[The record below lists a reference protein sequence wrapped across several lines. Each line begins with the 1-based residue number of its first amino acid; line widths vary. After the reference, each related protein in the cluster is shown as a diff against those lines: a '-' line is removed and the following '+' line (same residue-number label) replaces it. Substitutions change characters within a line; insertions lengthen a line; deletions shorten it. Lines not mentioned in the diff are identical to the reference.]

1 MRYLLGFIVAVVLSG
16 VLWLS
21 FFYSELRV
29 DLDHVIDYK
38 PKLSTEFYDV
48 NGELVAN
55 IFDGQNRKYAHYNEI
70 PPRMIEALIA
80 VEDTA
85 FFEHDGVNLEAIFR
99 AVIKDIQSMSLREGA
114 STITQQLIKNMVLT
128 RERKFS
134 RKLKEVILAYQI
146 ERKLNKEQI
155 LERYLNEV
163 YLGHGYYGV
172 KTAAQGY
179 FKKSL
184 DALSLKEIAILV
196 GLPKAPSNYDP
207 TRHLDLSIARANAVI
222 TRLKDLGWISKDEYI
237 SAINELPVVYDETLT
252 QNKAPYVID
261 EAIKQLSTI
270 YPDIKSGGYKVNLT
284 IDLRLQNV
292 AQNALQ
298 MGYDEILKRDNN
310 ASMDK
315 LNGAILVTNPQ
326 TGQILAM
333 LGGIDYAK
341 SNYNRVTQS
350 TRQPG
355 SSFKP
360 FVYQIALNSGYS
372 PASKVADVAMAFD
385 GVGDDKK
392 AWKPKNYAK
401 DFAGFISLKEA
412 LTKSRN
418 LATISLL
425 VDVGFDNVWKKLG
438 EFGFK
443 NIPPNLSIA
452 LGSFGISMIDYS
464 ELYSVFAGL
473 GRISKPY
480 LINQITDRYGQSKEF
495 KPSFREIEPAKQAY
509 LMIDMM
515 RSVVT
520 SGTARRARI
529 EGVEVAGK
537 TGTTNN
543 NIDAWFCG
551 FSPDMQ
557 AIIWYGNEDNTPMR
571 KIEGGGLTAAPVF
584 AAFGREYFKIYP
596 DAKKEFDVPSGVESD
611 DGVLHTN
618 ISRLPSNKTD
628 NALQTQEEEGLIFDL
643 AYNKAHF

>member
-29 DLDHVIDYK
+29 DLDHVIEYK
-38 PKLSTEFYDV
+38 PRLSTEFYDV

-99 AVIKDIQSMSLREGA
+99 AVIKDIQSMSLKEGA

-146 ERKLNKEQI
+146 EKKLNKEQI

-310 ASMDK
+310 ASTDK

-326 TGQILAM
+326 NGQILAM

-551 FSPDMQ
+551 FTPDMQ
-557 AIIWYGNEDNTPMR
+557 AIIWYGNDDNTPMR

-628 NALQTQEEEGLIFDL
+628 NALQTQEEEGLIF
-643 AYNKAHF
+643 

>member
-70 PPRMIEALIA
+70 PSRMIEALIA

-99 AVIKDIQSMSLREGA
+99 AVIKDIQSMSLKEGA

-146 ERKLNKEQI
+146 EKKLNKEQI

-310 ASMDK
+310 ASTDK

-326 TGQILAM
+326 NGQILAM

-551 FSPDMQ
+551 FTPDMQ
-557 AIIWYGNEDNTPMR
+557 AIIWYGNDDNTPMR

-628 NALQTQEEEGLIFDL
+628 NALQTQEEEGLIF
-643 AYNKAHF
+643 

>member
-99 AVIKDIQSMSLREGA
+99 AVIKDIQSMSLKEGA

-310 ASMDK
+310 ASTDK

-326 TGQILAM
+326 NGQILAM

-412 LTKSRN
+412 LIKSRN

-551 FSPDMQ
+551 FTPDMQ
-557 AIIWYGNEDNTPMR
+557 AIIWYGNDDNTPMR

-628 NALQTQEEEGLIFDL
+628 NALQTQEEEGLIF
-643 AYNKAHF
+643 

>member
-48 NGELVAN
+48 NGDLVAN

-99 AVIKDIQSMSLREGA
+99 AVIKDIQSMSLKEGA

-184 DALSLKEIAILV
+184 EALSLKEIAILV

-412 LTKSRN
+412 LIKSRN

-551 FSPDMQ
+551 FTPDMQ
-557 AIIWYGNEDNTPMR
+557 AIIWYGNDDNTPMR

-628 NALQTQEEEGLIFDL
+628 NALQTQEEEGLIF
-643 AYNKAHF
+643 

>member
-1 MRYLLGFIVAVVLSG
+1 MRYLLGFIVAVVLSS

-99 AVIKDIQSMSLREGA
+99 AVIKDIQSMSLKEGA

-146 ERKLNKEQI
+146 EKKLNKEQI

-310 ASMDK
+310 ASTDK

-326 TGQILAM
+326 NGQILAM

-551 FSPDMQ
+551 FTPDMQ
-557 AIIWYGNEDNTPMR
+557 AIIWYGNDDNTPMR

-628 NALQTQEEEGLIFDL
+628 NALQTQEEEGLIF
-643 AYNKAHF
+643 

>member
-1 MRYLLGFIVAVVLSG
+1 MKYILGFFVAALLSS

-21 FFYSELRV
+21 FFYSELKV

-55 IFDGQNRKYAHYNEI
+55 VFDGQNRKYVEYENI
-70 PPRMIEALIA
+70 PSRMIEALIA

-99 AVIKDIQSMSLREGA
+99 AVIKDIQSMSLKEGA

-128 RERKFS
+128 RDRKFS

-146 ERKLNKEQI
+146 EKKLSKEQI

-179 FKKSL
+179 FKKNL
-184 DALSLKEIAILV
+184 QDLSLKETAILV

-207 TRHLDLSIARANAVI
+207 TRHLDLSISRANAVI
-222 TRLKDLGWISKDEYI
+222 ARMRDLGWISADEYA
-237 SAINELPVVYDETLT
+237 SAIKEIPVVYDETLT

-261 EAIKQLSTI
+261 EALKQLSQA

-284 IDLRLQNV
+284 IDLRLQNA

-310 ASMDK
+310 ASLDK
-315 LNGAILVTNPQ
+315 LNGAILVTNPLN
-326 TGQILAM
+326 GKILAM
-333 LGGIDYAK
+333 LGGVNYAK

-385 GVGDDKK
+385 GANKDEK

-425 VDVGFDNVWKKLG
+425 MDVGFDNVWRKLG
-438 EFGFK
+438 DIGFK

-452 LGSFGISMIDYS
+452 LGSFGISIMEYS
-464 ELYSVFAGL
+464 EFYSVFAGL

-480 LINQITDRYGQSKEF
+480 LISQITNRYSQSINFQTSSREF
-495 KPSFREIEPAKQAY
+495 EPAEQAY

-520 SGTARRARI
+520 SGTGRRAAI
-529 EGVEVAGK
+529 KEAEVAGK

-551 FSPDMQ
+551 FTPDMQ
-557 AIIWYGNEDNTPMR
+557 AIIWYGNDDNTPMR

-584 AAFGREYFKIYP
+584 AAFAREYFVIYP
-596 DAKKEFDVPSGVESD
+596 DAKKEFDVPKGVENS

-618 ISRLPSNKTD
+618 ISRIPSNKTD
-628 NALQTQEEEGLIFDL
+628 NALQTQEEEGLIF
-643 AYNKAHF
+643 

>member
-38 PKLSTEFYDV
+38 PRLSTEFYDV

-99 AVIKDIQSMSLREGA
+99 AVIKDIQSMSLKEGA

-146 ERKLNKEQI
+146 EKKLNKEQI

-310 ASMDK
+310 ASTDK

-326 TGQILAM
+326 NGQILAM

-412 LTKSRN
+412 LIKSRN

-551 FSPDMQ
+551 FTPDMQ
-557 AIIWYGNEDNTPMR
+557 AIIWYGNDDNTPMR

-628 NALQTQEEEGLIFDL
+628 NALQTQEEEGLIF
-643 AYNKAHF
+643 

>member
-99 AVIKDIQSMSLREGA
+99 AIIKDIQSMSLKEGA

-146 ERKLNKEQI
+146 EKKLNKEQI

-310 ASMDK
+310 ASTDK

-551 FSPDMQ
+551 FTPDMQ
-557 AIIWYGNEDNTPMR
+557 AIIWYGNDDNTPMR

-628 NALQTQEEEGLIFDL
+628 NALQTQEEEGLIF
-643 AYNKAHF
+643 

>member
-55 IFDGQNRKYAHYNEI
+55 IFDGQNRKYARYNEI

-99 AVIKDIQSMSLREGA
+99 AVIKDIQSMSLKEGA

-310 ASMDK
+310 ASTDK

-326 TGQILAM
+326 NGQILAM

-392 AWKPKNYAK
+392 AWKPRNYAK

-551 FSPDMQ
+551 FTPDMQ
-557 AIIWYGNEDNTPMR
+557 AIIWYGNDDNTPMR

-628 NALQTQEEEGLIFDL
+628 NALQTQEEEGLIF
-643 AYNKAHF
+643 

>member
-48 NGELVAN
+48 NGDLVAN

-99 AVIKDIQSMSLREGA
+99 AVIKDIQSMSLKEGA

-184 DALSLKEIAILV
+184 EALSLKEIAILV

-284 IDLRLQNV
+284 IDLRLQNA

-551 FSPDMQ
+551 FTPDMQ
-557 AIIWYGNEDNTPMR
+557 AIIWYGNDDNTPMR

-628 NALQTQEEEGLIFDL
+628 NALQTQEEEGLIF
-643 AYNKAHF
+643 

>member
-99 AVIKDIQSMSLREGA
+99 AVIKDIQSMSLKEGA
-114 STITQQLIKNMVLT
+114 STLTQQLIKNMVLT

-146 ERKLNKEQI
+146 EKKLNKEQI

-310 ASMDK
+310 ASTDK

-326 TGQILAM
+326 NGQILAM

-551 FSPDMQ
+551 FTPDMQ
-557 AIIWYGNEDNTPMR
+557 AIIWYGNDDNTPMR

-628 NALQTQEEEGLIFDL
+628 NALQTQEEEGLIF
-643 AYNKAHF
+643 

>member
-48 NGELVAN
+48 NGDLVAN

-99 AVIKDIQSMSLREGA
+99 AVIKDIQSMSLKEGA

-146 ERKLNKEQI
+146 EKKLNKEQI

-310 ASMDK
+310 ASTDK

-326 TGQILAM
+326 NGQILAM

-551 FSPDMQ
+551 FTPDMQ
-557 AIIWYGNEDNTPMR
+557 AIIWYGNDDNTPMR
-571 KIEGGGLTAAPVF
+571 KVEGGGLTAAPVF

-628 NALQTQEEEGLIFDL
+628 NALQTQEEEGLIF
-643 AYNKAHF
+643 

>member
-99 AVIKDIQSMSLREGA
+99 AVIKDIQSMSLKEGA

-184 DALSLKEIAILV
+184 EALSLKEIAILV

-310 ASMDK
+310 ASTDK

-326 TGQILAM
+326 NGQILAM

-551 FSPDMQ
+551 FTPDMQ
-557 AIIWYGNEDNTPMR
+557 AIIWYGNDDNTPMR

-628 NALQTQEEEGLIFDL
+628 NALQTQEEEGLIF
-643 AYNKAHF
+643 

>member
-99 AVIKDIQSMSLREGA
+99 AVIKDIQSMSLKEGA

-146 ERKLNKEQI
+146 EKKLNKEQI

-310 ASMDK
+310 ASTDK

-326 TGQILAM
+326 NGQILAM

-480 LINQITDRYGQSKEF
+480 LINQITDRYGQRKEF

-551 FSPDMQ
+551 FTPDMQ
-557 AIIWYGNEDNTPMR
+557 AIIWYGNDDNTPMR

-628 NALQTQEEEGLIFDL
+628 NALQTQEEEGLIF
-643 AYNKAHF
+643 

>member
-38 PKLSTEFYDV
+38 PKLSTEFYDL
-48 NGELVAN
+48 NGDLVAN

-99 AVIKDIQSMSLREGA
+99 AVIKDIQSMSLKEGA

-184 DALSLKEIAILV
+184 EALSLKEIAILV

-284 IDLRLQNV
+284 IDLRLQNA

-310 ASMDK
+310 ASTDK

-326 TGQILAM
+326 NGQILAM

-551 FSPDMQ
+551 FTPDMQ
-557 AIIWYGNEDNTPMR
+557 AIIWYGNDDNTPMR

-628 NALQTQEEEGLIFDL
+628 NALQTQEEEGLIF
-643 AYNKAHF
+643 

>member
-16 VLWLS
+16 ILWLS

-99 AVIKDIQSMSLREGA
+99 AVIKDIQSMSLKEGA

-146 ERKLNKEQI
+146 EKKLNKEQI
-155 LERYLNEV
+155 LERYLNEI

-310 ASMDK
+310 ASTDK

-326 TGQILAM
+326 NGQILAM

-551 FSPDMQ
+551 FTPDMQ
-557 AIIWYGNEDNTPMR
+557 AIIWYGNDDNTPMR
-571 KIEGGGLTAAPVF
+571 KVEGGGLTAAPVF

-628 NALQTQEEEGLIFDL
+628 NALQTQEEEGLIF
-643 AYNKAHF
+643 

>member
-38 PKLSTEFYDV
+38 PRLSTEFYDV

-99 AVIKDIQSMSLREGA
+99 AVIKDIQSMSLKEGA

-146 ERKLNKEQI
+146 EKKLNKEQI

-310 ASMDK
+310 ASTDK

-326 TGQILAM
+326 NGQILAM

-551 FSPDMQ
+551 FTPDMQ
-557 AIIWYGNEDNTPMR
+557 AIIWYGNDDNTPMR
-571 KIEGGGLTAAPVF
+571 KVEGGGLTAAPVF

-628 NALQTQEEEGLIFDL
+628 NALQTQEEEGLIF
-643 AYNKAHF
+643 

>member
-16 VLWLS
+16 ILWLS

-99 AVIKDIQSMSLREGA
+99 AVIKDIQSMSLKEGA

-146 ERKLNKEQI
+146 EKKLNKEQI

-310 ASMDK
+310 ASTDK

-326 TGQILAM
+326 NGQILAM

-551 FSPDMQ
+551 FTPDMQ
-557 AIIWYGNEDNTPMR
+557 AIIWYGNDDNTPMR

-628 NALQTQEEEGLIFDL
+628 NALQTQEEEGLIF
-643 AYNKAHF
+643 

>member
-99 AVIKDIQSMSLREGA
+99 AVIKDIQSMSLKEGA

-551 FSPDMQ
+551 FTPDMQ
-557 AIIWYGNEDNTPMR
+557 AIIWYGNDDNTPMR
-571 KIEGGGLTAAPVF
+571 KVEGGGLTAAPVF

-628 NALQTQEEEGLIFDL
+628 NALQTQEEEGLIF
-643 AYNKAHF
+643 

>member
-99 AVIKDIQSMSLREGA
+99 AVIKDIQSMSLKEGA

-146 ERKLNKEQI
+146 EKKLNKEQI

-310 ASMDK
+310 ASTDK

-326 TGQILAM
+326 NGQILAM

-480 LINQITDRYGQSKEF
+480 LINQITDRHGQSKEF

-551 FSPDMQ
+551 FTPDMQ
-557 AIIWYGNEDNTPMR
+557 AIIWYGNDDNTPMR

-628 NALQTQEEEGLIFDL
+628 NALQTQEEEGLIF
-643 AYNKAHF
+643 

>member
-38 PKLSTEFYDV
+38 PRLSTEFYDV
-48 NGELVAN
+48 NGDLVAN

-99 AVIKDIQSMSLREGA
+99 AVIKDIQSMSLKEGA

-184 DALSLKEIAILV
+184 EALSLKEIAILV

-284 IDLRLQNV
+284 IDLRLQNA

-310 ASMDK
+310 ASTDK

-326 TGQILAM
+326 NGQILAM

-412 LTKSRN
+412 LIKSRN

-551 FSPDMQ
+551 FTPDMQ
-557 AIIWYGNEDNTPMR
+557 AIIWYGNDDNTPMR

-628 NALQTQEEEGLIFDL
+628 NALQTQEEEGLIF
-643 AYNKAHF
+643 

>member
-99 AVIKDIQSMSLREGA
+99 AVIKDIQSMSLKEGA

-146 ERKLNKEQI
+146 EKKLNKEQI

-184 DALSLKEIAILV
+184 DTLSLKEIAILV

-310 ASMDK
+310 ASTDK

-326 TGQILAM
+326 NGQILAM

-551 FSPDMQ
+551 FTPDMQ
-557 AIIWYGNEDNTPMR
+557 AIIWYGNDDNTPMR

-628 NALQTQEEEGLIFDL
+628 NALQTQEEEGLIF
-643 AYNKAHF
+643 

>member
-99 AVIKDIQSMSLREGA
+99 AVIKDIQSMSLKEGA

-146 ERKLNKEQI
+146 EKKLNKEQI

-551 FSPDMQ
+551 FTPDMQ
-557 AIIWYGNEDNTPMR
+557 AIIWYGNDDNTPMR

-628 NALQTQEEEGLIFDL
+628 NALQTQEEEGLIF
-643 AYNKAHF
+643 

>member
-38 PKLSTEFYDV
+38 PKLSTKFYDV

-99 AVIKDIQSMSLREGA
+99 AVIKDIQSMSLKEGA

-146 ERKLNKEQI
+146 EKKLNKEQI

-310 ASMDK
+310 ASTDK

-326 TGQILAM
+326 NGQILAM

-551 FSPDMQ
+551 FTPDMQ
-557 AIIWYGNEDNTPMR
+557 AIIWYGNDDNTPMR

-628 NALQTQEEEGLIFDL
+628 NALQTQEEEGLIF
-643 AYNKAHF
+643 

>member
-99 AVIKDIQSMSLREGA
+99 AVIKDIQSMSLKEGA

-146 ERKLNKEQI
+146 EKKLNKEQI

-326 TGQILAM
+326 NGQILAM

-385 GVGDDKK
+385 GAGDDKK

-551 FSPDMQ
+551 FTPDMQ
-557 AIIWYGNEDNTPMR
+557 AIIWYGNDDNTPMR

-628 NALQTQEEEGLIFDL
+628 NALQTQEEEGLIF
-643 AYNKAHF
+643 

>member
-99 AVIKDIQSMSLREGA
+99 AVIKDIQSMSLKEGA

-146 ERKLNKEQI
+146 EKKLNKEQI

-310 ASMDK
+310 ASTDK

-326 TGQILAM
+326 NGQILAM

-551 FSPDMQ
+551 FTPDMQ
-557 AIIWYGNEDNTPMR
+557 AIIWYGNDDNTPMR

-611 DGVLHTN
+611 EGVLHTN

-628 NALQTQEEEGLIFDL
+628 NALQTQEEEGLIF
-643 AYNKAHF
+643 

>member
-38 PKLSTEFYDV
+38 PRLSTEFYDV

-99 AVIKDIQSMSLREGA
+99 AVIKDIQSMSLKEGA

-184 DALSLKEIAILV
+184 EALSLKEIAILV

-326 TGQILAM
+326 NGQILAM

-551 FSPDMQ
+551 FTPDMQ
-557 AIIWYGNEDNTPMR
+557 AIIWYGNDDNTPMR

-628 NALQTQEEEGLIFDL
+628 NALQTQEEEGLIF
-643 AYNKAHF
+643 

>member
-55 IFDGQNRKYAHYNEI
+55 IFDGQNRKYAYYNEI

-99 AVIKDIQSMSLREGA
+99 AVIKDIQSMSLKEGA

-146 ERKLNKEQI
+146 EKKLNKEQI

-310 ASMDK
+310 ASTDK

-326 TGQILAM
+326 NGQILAM
-333 LGGIDYAK
+333 LGGIDYTK

-551 FSPDMQ
+551 FTPDMQ
-557 AIIWYGNEDNTPMR
+557 AIIWYGNDDNTPMR

-628 NALQTQEEEGLIFDL
+628 NALQTQEEEGLIF
-643 AYNKAHF
+643 

>member
-99 AVIKDIQSMSLREGA
+99 AVIKDIQSMSLKEGA

-551 FSPDMQ
+551 FTPDMQ
-557 AIIWYGNEDNTPMR
+557 AIIWYGNDDNTPMR

-628 NALQTQEEEGLIFDL
+628 NALQTQEEEGLIF
-643 AYNKAHF
+643 

>member
-38 PKLSTEFYDV
+38 PRLSTEFYDV

-99 AVIKDIQSMSLREGA
+99 AVIKDIQSMSLKEGA

-146 ERKLNKEQI
+146 EKKLNKEQI

-184 DALSLKEIAILV
+184 EALSLKEIAILV

-310 ASMDK
+310 ASTDK

-326 TGQILAM
+326 NGQILAM

-551 FSPDMQ
+551 FTPDMQ
-557 AIIWYGNEDNTPMR
+557 AIIWYGNDDNTPMR

-628 NALQTQEEEGLIFDL
+628 NALQTQEEEGLIF
-643 AYNKAHF
+643 

>member
-38 PKLSTEFYDV
+38 PRLSTEFYDV

-99 AVIKDIQSMSLREGA
+99 AVIKDIQSMSLKEGA

-146 ERKLNKEQI
+146 EKKLNKEQI
-155 LERYLNEV
+155 LERYLNEI

-310 ASMDK
+310 ASTDK
-315 LNGAILVTNPQ
+315 LNGALLVTNPQ
-326 TGQILAM
+326 NGQILAM

-551 FSPDMQ
+551 FTPDMQ
-557 AIIWYGNEDNTPMR
+557 AIIWYGNDDNTPMR
-571 KIEGGGLTAAPVF
+571 KVEGGGLTAAPVF

-628 NALQTQEEEGLIFDL
+628 NALQTQEEEGLIF
-643 AYNKAHF
+643 

>member
-48 NGELVAN
+48 NGDLVAN

-99 AVIKDIQSMSLREGA
+99 AVIKDIQSMSLKEGA

-310 ASMDK
+310 ASTDK

-326 TGQILAM
+326 NGQILAM

-551 FSPDMQ
+551 FTPDMQ
-557 AIIWYGNEDNTPMR
+557 AIIWYGNDDNTPMR

-628 NALQTQEEEGLIFDL
+628 NALQTQEEEGLIF
-643 AYNKAHF
+643 

>member
-99 AVIKDIQSMSLREGA
+99 AVIKDIQSMSLKEGA

-146 ERKLNKEQI
+146 EKKLNKEQI

-222 TRLKDLGWISKDEYI
+222 TRLKDLGWIGKDEYI

-310 ASMDK
+310 ASTDK

-326 TGQILAM
+326 NGQILAM

-480 LINQITDRYGQSKEF
+480 LINQITDRYGQRKEF

-551 FSPDMQ
+551 FTPDMQ
-557 AIIWYGNEDNTPMR
+557 AIIWYGNDDNTPMR

-628 NALQTQEEEGLIFDL
+628 NALQTQEEEGLIF
-643 AYNKAHF
+643 

>member
-99 AVIKDIQSMSLREGA
+99 AVIKDIQSMSLKEGA

-146 ERKLNKEQI
+146 EKKLNKEQI

-284 IDLRLQNV
+284 IDLRLQNA

-310 ASMDK
+310 ASTDK

-326 TGQILAM
+326 NGQILAM

-480 LINQITDRYGQSKEF
+480 LINQITDRYGQRKEF

-551 FSPDMQ
+551 FTPDMQ
-557 AIIWYGNEDNTPMR
+557 AIIWYGNDDNTPMR

-628 NALQTQEEEGLIFDL
+628 NALQTQEEEGLIF
-643 AYNKAHF
+643 

>member
-48 NGELVAN
+48 NGDLVAN

-99 AVIKDIQSMSLREGA
+99 AIIKDIQSMSLKEGA

-184 DALSLKEIAILV
+184 EALSLKEIAILV

-310 ASMDK
+310 ASTDK

-326 TGQILAM
+326 NGQILAM

-551 FSPDMQ
+551 FTPDMQ
-557 AIIWYGNEDNTPMR
+557 AIIWYGNDDNTPMR

-628 NALQTQEEEGLIFDL
+628 NALQTQEEEGLIF
-643 AYNKAHF
+643 

>member
-1 MRYLLGFIVAVVLSG
+1 MLSG

-99 AVIKDIQSMSLREGA
+99 AVIKDIQSMSLKEGA

-146 ERKLNKEQI
+146 EKKLNKEQI

-196 GLPKAPSNYDP
+196 RLPKAPSNYDP

-310 ASMDK
+310 ASTDK

-326 TGQILAM
+326 NGQILAM

-551 FSPDMQ
+551 FTPDMQ
-557 AIIWYGNEDNTPMR
+557 AIIWYGNDDNTPMR

-628 NALQTQEEEGLIFDL
+628 NALQTQEEEGLIF
-643 AYNKAHF
+643 

>member
-1 MRYLLGFIVAVVLSG
+1 MRYILGFFVAALLSS

-21 FFYSELRV
+21 FFYSELKV

-55 IFDGQNRKYAHYNEI
+55 VFDGQNRKYVEYENI

-99 AVIKDIQSMSLREGA
+99 AVIKDIQSMSLKEGA

-128 RERKFS
+128 RDRKFS

-146 ERKLNKEQI
+146 EKKLSKEQI

-179 FKKSL
+179 FKKNL
-184 DALSLKEIAILV
+184 QDLSLKETAILV

-207 TRHLDLSIARANAVI
+207 TRHLDLSISRANAVI
-222 TRLKDLGWISKDEYI
+222 ARMRDLGWISADEYA
-237 SAINELPVVYDETLT
+237 SAIKEIPVVYDETLT

-261 EAIKQLSTI
+261 EALKQLSQA

-284 IDLRLQNV
+284 IDLRLQNA

-310 ASMDK
+310 ASLDK
-315 LNGAILVTNPQ
+315 LNGAILVTNPLN
-326 TGQILAM
+326 GKILAM
-333 LGGIDYAK
+333 LGGVNYAK

-350 TRQPG
+350 ARQPG

-385 GVGDDKK
+385 GANKDEK

-425 VDVGFDNVWKKLG
+425 MDVGFDNVWRKLG
-438 EFGFK
+438 DIGFK

-452 LGSFGISMIDYS
+452 LGSFGVSIMEYS
-464 ELYSVFAGL
+464 EFYSVFAGL

-480 LINQITDRYGQSKEF
+480 LISQITNRYSQSINFQTSSREF
-495 KPSFREIEPAKQAY
+495 EPAEQAY

-520 SGTARRARI
+520 SGTGRRAAI
-529 EGVEVAGK
+529 KEAEVAGK

-551 FSPDMQ
+551 FTPDMQ
-557 AIIWYGNEDNTPMR
+557 AIIWYGNDDNTPMR

-584 AAFGREYFKIYP
+584 AAFAREYFVIYP
-596 DAKKEFDVPSGVESD
+596 DAKKEFDVPKGVENS

-618 ISRLPSNKTD
+618 ISRLPSNKMD
-628 NALQTQEEEGLIFDL
+628 NALQTQEEGLIF
-643 AYNKAHF
+643 

>member
-38 PKLSTEFYDV
+38 PRLSTEFYDV

-99 AVIKDIQSMSLREGA
+99 AVIKDIQSMSLKEGA

-146 ERKLNKEQI
+146 EKKLNKEQI

-261 EAIKQLSTI
+261 EAIKQLSAI

-284 IDLRLQNV
+284 VDLRLQNA

-310 ASMDK
+310 ASTDK

-326 TGQILAM
+326 NGQILAM
-333 LGGIDYAK
+333 LGGVDYAK

-551 FSPDMQ
+551 FTPDMQ
-557 AIIWYGNEDNTPMR
+557 AIIWYGNDDNTPMR

-628 NALQTQEEEGLIFDL
+628 NALQTQEEEGLIF
-643 AYNKAHF
+643 